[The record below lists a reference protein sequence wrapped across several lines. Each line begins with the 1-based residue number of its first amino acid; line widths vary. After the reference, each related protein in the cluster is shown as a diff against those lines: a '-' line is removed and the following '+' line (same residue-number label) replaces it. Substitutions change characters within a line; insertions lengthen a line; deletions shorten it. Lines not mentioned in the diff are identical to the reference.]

1 MLRPLLRPA
10 IALLVLAGLAG
21 SAYAAGPSPVPE
33 ISPASMTGAV
43 ALLAG
48 GLLLLTDHFRRR

>member
-1 MLRPLLRPA
+1 MLRTA
-10 IALLVLAGLAG
+10 AALLILAGLAG
-21 SAYAAGPSPVPE
+21 SAQAAGPSPVPE
-33 ISPASMTGAV
+33 ISPGSMTGAI